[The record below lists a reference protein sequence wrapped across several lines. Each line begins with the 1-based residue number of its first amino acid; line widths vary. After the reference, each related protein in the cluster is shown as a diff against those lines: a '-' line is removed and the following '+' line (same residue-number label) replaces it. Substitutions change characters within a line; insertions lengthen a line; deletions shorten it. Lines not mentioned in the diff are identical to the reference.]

1 MCEIVQRSSKISLK
15 AWKVTTSN
23 INETMIDIA
32 TTLHILS
39 NGWGSWVEDEYVEF
53 EIVRSRVVIVIV
65 GIWNVFEGDGVVE
78 IEGAGGVNEFALIVV
93 VLDFVDEVVFD
104 VIIVLPAKENF
115 EIKSLLGRETL
126 IWKKIS

>member
-1 MCEIVQRSSKISLK
+1 MIAI
-15 AWKVTTSN
+15 TT
-23 INETMIDIA
+23 TF
-32 TTLHILS
+32 HILS
-39 NGWGSWVEDEYVEF
+39 DVWGSWVEDAFVEF

-65 GIWNVFEGDGVVE
+65 GIWEEFEGGGVIE
-78 IEGAGGVNEFALIVV
+78 IEGGGGVNEFALIVV
-93 VLDFVDEVVFD
+93 VTECVDEVVFD